1 MWKRDNETA
10 PAGSAPSPAPAF
22 RNDPEPPPARSGEA
36 GGRAVIGPSIQVKGE
51 LTGSEDLLIEGRVEG
66 KIGLAQNALTVG
78 TKGRV
83 TASVHA
89 RAIHVEG
96 EVEGDLTAEE
106 LILLRKS
113 ARVRG
118 DLTAPRVVIEDGA
131 RFKGAIDME
140 AKKGAAATPRPAPVA
155 EAKPAETPAKLA

>member
-1 MWKRDNETA
+1 MWKKENESA
-10 PAGSAPSPAPAF
+10 PQGPAPSPAPSF
-22 RNDPEPPPARSGEA
+22 RPDPDPPTRGGEP

-51 LTGSEDLLIEGRVEG
+51 LTGSEDLLIEGRIEG
-66 KIGLAQNALTVG
+66 KISLAQNALTVG
-78 TKGRV
+78 AKGRV

-89 RAIHVEG
+89 RAIHIEG

-140 AKKGAAATPRPAPVA
+140 SKKAVGAVAPRPTPVA
-155 EAKPAETPAKLA
+155 EAKPVEIPAKQA